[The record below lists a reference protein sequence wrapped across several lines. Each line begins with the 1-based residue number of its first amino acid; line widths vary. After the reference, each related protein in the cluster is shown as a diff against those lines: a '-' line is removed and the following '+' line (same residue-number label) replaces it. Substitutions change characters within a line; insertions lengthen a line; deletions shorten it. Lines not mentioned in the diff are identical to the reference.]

1 MKTNTSSKIDRSA
14 LKAAI
19 SAVTLQLGLARKHGS
34 SEEVLAKR
42 AARQVRRDAALDRIA
57 TNVETGKRDCGKA
70 LNASRRIVLAFTLIK
85 AGRALPE
92 TFLALCNWTQSAEG
106 LVAVGALRG
115 IEESKVRHAFKL
127 PGAVVT
133 QVAPESG
140 AVVVRQIKD
149 KKGSR
154 KAA

>member
-1 MKTNTSSKIDRSA
+1 MKTNTSSKIDRAA
-14 LKAAI
+14 LKSAI
-19 SAVTLQLGLARKHGS
+19 AAVTLQLGLVRKTGS
-34 SEEVLAKR
+34 SEETLAKR
-42 AARQVRRDAALDRIA
+42 AARQARRDAALDRIA

-70 LNASRRIVLAFTLIK
+70 LNAGRRIVLAFTLVK

-92 TFLALCNWTQSAEG
+92 DFLALCDWTQSADG
-106 LVAVGALRG
+106 LVAVGNLRG
-115 IEESKVRHAFKL
+115 IEEAAVRHAFKL
-127 PGAVVT
+127 PGAVVA

-149 KKGSR
+149 KRGSR